1 MKNENNSLPKVSV
14 IIPIYNTSR
23 FLERCI
29 DSVIEQSFTEL
40 EIICVDDGSTDLSQ
54 EILKRYAAR
63 DGRIKIVTHEKNMGL
78 FAARI
83 SGVRQALGEYI
94 CFVDSDDYISIDFVR
109 ALLARAMSGDYDI
122 VMATTVHADA
132 VGAKWLHAPSA
143 KMEIDDRFGADVLSG
158 LLSQEGYCFLWH
170 AVWNKLYKRR
180 LFDLSL
186 EFFESVGEHIIMGE
200 DILFS
205 AVLHYYA
212 ESFSHTEYAHYFYF
226 QHEGASTAA
235 FADSKRAEKYI
246 TDLSLVFSAVEK
258 FLKAKE
264 AGREA
269 LLHLEKWRKLYSRF
283 WCDNIRNA
291 SLSPREKAGLLNLLS
306 ERLSVSEVKPS
317 AVSDGWFYSQSVPF
331 DTRYLDLL
339 SKIRK
344 YDTVSFD
351 LFDTLLTR
359 PVLRPDDL
367 FYFLDEKYRK
377 ILVSSFHD
385 IRCLAERRL
394 RERTLGE
401 VTLDGIY
408 EEIKRDRA
416 LDGSVIEE
424 IKRAE
429 IELEDEYLSVR
440 KSAKNLLDFARSLG
454 KEIIIT
460 SDFYMGES
468 IISPILKKRG
478 IYFDKLIISSDFGK
492 TKADGGL
499 FSLFKVVLGQNT
511 AYRRQLAQ

>member
-14 IIPIYNTSR
+14 IIPVYNTSR

-29 DSVIEQSFTEL
+29 ESVIEQSFTEI
-40 EIICVDDGSTDLSQ
+40 EIICVDDGSSDASP

-83 SGVRQALGEYI
+83 TGVRESKGEYL
-94 CFVDSDDYISIDFVR
+94 CFVDSDDYISFDYLR
-109 ALLARAMSGDYDI
+109 ALVTRAMRDDCDL
-122 VMATTVHADA
+122 VMASTVHTDA
-132 VGAKWLHAPSA
+132 TGAKWMHSQSA
-143 KMEIDDRFGADVLSG
+143 RMKIEDRFGTDVLSG
-158 LLSQEGYCFLWH
+158 LLCQEGYCFLWH

-180 LFDLSL
+180 LFDLGL
-186 EFFESVGEHIIMGE
+186 EFLSGVGEHIIMGE
-200 DILFS
+200 DILLS
-205 AVLHYYA
+205 IVLHYYA
-212 ESFSHTEYAHYFYF
+212 ESFSYTEYAHYFYF
-226 QHEGASTAA
+226 QHEGASTSSLSDA
-235 FADSKRAEKYI
+235 KRAQKYI
-246 TDLSLVFSAVEK
+246 TDISTVFSLAEGFLREK
-258 FLKAKE
+258 
-264 AGREA
+264 GVGDVA
-269 LLHLEKWRKLYSRF
+269 LSHFEKWRKLYSRF
-283 WCDNIRNA
+283 WCDNIRNSA
-291 SLSPREKAGLLNLLS
+291 ISPREKARLLALLAES
-306 ERLSVSEVKPS
+306 FSLDDIQPTRIG
-317 AVSDGWFYSQSVPF
+317 DGWFYSQSVPF

-367 FYFLDEKYRK
+367 FYFLDERYGK
-377 ILVSSFHD
+377 ILGGSFHD

-394 RERTLGE
+394 RERTKGE

-408 EEIKRDRA
+408 EEIKESLS
-416 LDGSVIEE
+416 LDAADVEE
-424 IKRAE
+424 IERAE
-429 IELEDEYLSVR
+429 IELEDEYLTVRESV
-440 KSAKNLLDFARSLG
+440 KNLLDFARSLD

-492 TKADGGL
+492 TKAEGGL
-499 FSLFKVVLGQNT
+499 L
-511 AYRRQLAQ
+511 